1 MKIEVKEF
9 EFNGLRFFISKH
21 PINANHRKIWSEPNV
36 SPSEM
41 KIVCKDLGDKRW
53 MCRAEVPAEQAREF
67 ESWVEETMSERCLI
81 SKEFEHDPDG
91 TLRRIYEIRGGD
103 ISDRTMLML
112 RWK

>member
-9 EFNGLRFFISKH
+9 EFNGQRYFISKD
-21 PINANHRKIWSEPNV
+21 PINSNHRKIWTERNV

-41 KIVCKDLGDKRW
+41 KIVCKDLGERRW
-53 MCRAEVPAEQAREF
+53 MCIAEVPAEKAREF

-81 SKEFEHDPDG
+81 SKDFHYEKDG
-91 TLRRIYEIRGGD
+91 TVKRIYEVRGGD